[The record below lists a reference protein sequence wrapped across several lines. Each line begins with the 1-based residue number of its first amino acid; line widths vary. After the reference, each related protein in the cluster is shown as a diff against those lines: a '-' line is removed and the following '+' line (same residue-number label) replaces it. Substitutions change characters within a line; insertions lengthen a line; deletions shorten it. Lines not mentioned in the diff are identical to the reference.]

1 MARPKYCLLAVDV
14 FSSKIYT
21 YPMRQR
27 DLLTKIFY
35 EGIQAKRKGN
45 KMRLQADMEFQTKN
59 DIKDLNKK
67 FNVEMFS
74 TKIRVEKHLLQNK
87 KFAS

>member
-1 MARPKYCLLAVDV
+1 
-14 FSSKIYT
+14 
-21 YPMRQR
+21 MRQR
-27 DLLTKIFY
+27 DLLTKKFY